1 VNDSLNKDTNT
12 DSYRAVNDNSYA
24 YDFLSAVHNN
34 PNLALQYD
42 KFKRSSFFNKVWADR
57 FNDYISKKKTL
68 PLLYDPFF
76 KKLFNGDEHRER
88 LSRLVSSIIGQKV
101 TVIDILP
108 SESSCFEDSFIIMDM
123 IVRLSDGSIANIE
136 VQKIAALF
144 PGERLSCYSADAIM
158 RQYHRLSSSSAL
170 AQYNSSIHDNTMNE
184 NVQTIEHK
192 TFSYKDMKNVHTIV
206 LFENSNSNLI
216 SPIDSR
222 LYFHVGTTRF
232 NTQIDFP
239 LLQHFH
245 MISLDTFRKYRYSDI
260 IKGNVNITKYDYDE
274 SMYDTP
280 LTSDMLR
287 DRLAYLSLFVTE
299 SVEDALAIQKI
310 FPELSQ
316 IFDEMNEYLA
326 KPEEVLSMF
335 SEALRILNHNTAVL
349 MVDEYR
355 KKYQEMENN
364 LKKEIQEKQKILDS
378 QKEQLDSQK
387 EQLDSQKEQL
397 DSQKEQLDS
406 QKEQL
411 DSQKEQ
417 LDIQKEQFSI
427 KKEQYEEQ
435 HSKDLEKIAE
445 LEAML
450 KEK

>member
-1 VNDSLNKDTNT
+1 MNNSLHKDINI
-12 DSYRAVNDNSYA
+12 DKFKAVNDNLSS
-24 YDFLSAVHNN
+24 YDFLSAVRNN

-42 KFKRSSFFNKVWADR
+42 NFRRSSISNKGWADR
-57 FNDYISKKKTL
+57 FNDYISRKKTL

-88 LSRLVSSIIGQKV
+88 LSRLVSSIIGQEV

-108 SESSCFEDSFIIMDM
+108 SESSSFEDSFIIMDM

-136 VQKIAALF
+136 VQKIASLF

-158 RQYHRLSSSSAL
+158 RQYHRLSSATSTAR
-170 AQYNSSIHDNTMNE
+170 YNDDISQDSDSISTLG
-184 NVQTIEHK
+184 HK

-216 SPIDSR
+216 NSDNPE
-222 LYFHVGTTRF
+222 LYFHVGTTTF
-232 NTQIDFP
+232 NTHINFP
-239 LLQHFH
+239 LLQKYH

-260 IKGNVNITKYDYDE
+260 IEGTIEIKECDYDE
-274 SMYDTP
+274 DVYEKP
-280 LTSDMLR
+280 LTDQMLR
-287 DRLAYLSLFVTE
+287 DRLAFLSLFVTE
-299 SVEDALAIQKI
+299 TVDEAIAVQNI
-310 FPELSQ
+310 FPELSE

-326 KPEEVLSMF
+326 RPEEVLGMF

-364 LKKEIQEKQKILDS
+364 LRKEMQEKQKILDDKDRQINS
-378 QKEQLDSQK
+378 
-387 EQLDSQKEQL
+387 
-397 DSQKEQLDS
+397 
-406 QKEQL
+406 
-411 DSQKEQ
+411 
-417 LDIQKEQFSI
+417 QKEQFSVQ
-427 KKEQYEEQ
+427 KEQYEEQ
-435 HSKDLEKIAE
+435 HTKDLERIAE

-450 KEK
+450 KESRDSKESNGQG

>member
-1 VNDSLNKDTNT
+1 MSDSLNKDTNT

-287 DRLAYLSLFVTE
+287 DRDGISFTFCDRISGGCISYPE
-299 SVEDALAIQKI
+299 SI
-310 FPELSQ
+310 S
-316 IFDEMNEYLA
+316 
-326 KPEEVLSMF
+326 
-335 SEALRILNHNTAVL
+335 RIIA
-349 MVDEYR
+349 
-355 KKYQEMENN
+355 
-364 LKKEIQEKQKILDS
+364 
-378 QKEQLDSQK
+378 
-387 EQLDSQKEQL
+387 
-397 DSQKEQLDS
+397 
-406 QKEQL
+406 
-411 DSQKEQ
+411 
-417 LDIQKEQFSI
+417 DI
-427 KKEQYEEQ
+427 
-435 HSKDLEKIAE
+435 
-445 LEAML
+445 
-450 KEK
+450 